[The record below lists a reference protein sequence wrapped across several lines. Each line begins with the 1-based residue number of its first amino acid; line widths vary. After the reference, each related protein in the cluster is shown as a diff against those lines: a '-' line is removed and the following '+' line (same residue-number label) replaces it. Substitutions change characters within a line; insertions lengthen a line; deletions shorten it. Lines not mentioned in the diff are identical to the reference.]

1 MANYTYPSIP
11 AKLQHGD
18 TVRFNY
24 TGSVQQWNPQNNGV
38 SKLKV
43 ECRGAAGAS
52 TPTSGSLKATRG
64 GNGGYSSGII
74 SGINSN
80 LFFCSGRIGVL
91 NSSSRVFGGGGT
103 YGGGGCTWIAK
114 QANPTSK
121 SHLYIVAGGGG
132 AGSGSYGGSE
142 HGGAGGG
149 LNGQNSICGSYSLPG
164 GKQNSVGTNSITTKS
179 DGAGFLLGGNSY
191 YNSGDPGGGGG
202 AGLYGGRGSN
212 AWGDASWTAS
222 GGGGSSYIDGVENG
236 LTYDGTTSYGNT
248 SNGYIIVT
256 VLEDATN
263 ISITVKDKKPVYH
276 APEPVIFTVNS
287 NKSIARLDVMFED
300 LVIKSF
306 QNPTIDDS
314 VEYTVDVSHELFLN
328 GSNGTNYVKWV
339 CYDANENELH
349 THVEKYNKYSNEMTI
364 ITEPILIGGPELAVD
379 LNLDLTYIEH
389 NDNIKIFVCNNAYDD
404 EPTWEDVTARI
415 LNKLNILTINKTKT
429 NENWGLSFKI
439 EVTGPFELS
448 EDFIG
453 GFYVHGFDTPP
464 TLAPE
469 QQDEPNVYRNTPWG
483 TYLHKQASMETE
495 KEILLMELSE
505 DIGVLS
511 SEEKDMDHYKELYE
525 KGFITETQFNRIM
538 KINK

>member
-1 MANYTYPSIP
+1 MANYTYPNIP
-11 AKLQHGD
+11 AQLNPGD
-18 TVRFNY
+18 IVFVRY
-24 TGSVQQWNPQNNGV
+24 TGSVVTWKPSNNGV
-38 SKLKV
+38 TKMKV
-43 ECRGAAGAS
+43 ECWGAAGAS
-52 TPTSGSLKATRG
+52 SGSIIG
-64 GNGGYSSGII
+64 GSGGYTAGTIEVGEKTIYILSGQQGMA
-74 SGINSN
+74 SGSA
-80 LFFCSGRIGVL
+80 V
-91 NSSSRVFGGGGT
+91 GGGGL
-103 YGGGGCTWIAK
+103 YGGGGCTWIASVS
-114 QANPTSK
+114 NPTQK
-121 SHLYIVAGGGG
+121 SHLYTVASGGGG
-132 AGSGSYGGSE
+132 YSPIGTNEQGG
-142 HGGAGGG
+142 HGGG
-149 LNGQNSICGSYSLPG
+149 LVGFCGPVNKSTLEKTIG
-164 GKQNSVGTNSITTKS
+164 GTQTSGGYTPSSHSSGSGTSGS
-179 DGAGFLLGGNSY
+179 FLKGGNGRSQ
-191 YNSGDPGGGGG
+191 SEGSGGG
-202 AGLYGGRGSN
+202 AGLYGGGGT
-212 AWGDASWTAS
+212 WCG
-222 GGGGSSYIDGVENG
+222 GGGGSSYIDG
-236 LTYDGTTSYGNT
+236 LIDGETHDGSTGYGNRG
-248 SNGYIIVT
+248 NGYIRILI
-256 VLEDATN
+256 LEDSTIIN
-263 ISITVKDKKPVYH
+263 VTVKDKKPVYH

-314 VEYTVDVSHELFLN
+314 VEYTVEVSHELFLS

-339 CYDANENELH
+339 CYDANDIELH
-349 THVEKYNKYSNEMTI
+349 THVEKYNKYSNDMTI
-364 ITEPILIGGPELAVD
+364 ITEPILIAGPELAVD
-379 LNLDLTYIEH
+379 LNIDLKYIEH

-404 EPTWEDVTARI
+404 TPTWEDVTARI
-415 LNKLNILTINKTKT
+415 LNKLNILTTNRKKT

-511 SEEKDMDHYKELYE
+511 GEEKNMDHYKELYE